1 MQSDAP
7 ESETSLPIA
16 CTLTPKR
23 IPGQVAE
30 WGDLVAQTDHVVRID
45 GGVRLEA
52 PASLAAGVLDLIERE
67 RSCCSFLDIT
77 AKVAGSTL
85 SIEITSTHAD
95 ALPVIWMLAGLPV
108 G

>member
-1 MQSDAP
+1 MQHDAP
-7 ESETSLPIA
+7 QSETPMLIA

-30 WGDLVAQTDHVVRID
+30 WGDLMAQADHVVRIA

-52 PASLAAGVLDLIERE
+52 PASLAAEALDLIERE

-77 AKVAGSTL
+77 AKVDGPTL
-85 SIEITSTHAD
+85 SIEITSNQAD
-95 ALPVIWMLAGLPV
+95 ALPLISMLAGLPV
-108 G
+108 D